1 MTTNGN
7 IRERFDAG
15 PEAVGAVDDVVVVV
29 PTVVPEPVESPT
41 SSDFELPGRYLAVKY
56 AASRLLAAI
65 LLVLSLPLLL
75 VIAVWCFS
83 RSYYFAFYV
92 IQHYVDPGYKF
103 AGLWDFFQ
111 YTMGRR
117 QRPAA
122 EEADTVGP
130 SVRES

>member
-1 MTTNGN
+1 MSDLKNKKLIWIKGGL
-7 IRERFDAG
+7 FLFAG
-15 PEAVGAVDDVVVVV
+15 
-29 PTVVPEPVESPT
+29 
-41 SSDFELPGRYLAVKY
+41 
-56 AASRLLAAI
+56 LLASG
-65 LLVLSLPLLL
+65 LLLYEAFSWKVALLL

-122 EEADTVGP
+122 EEADAAGP